1 MYGDL
6 MKKVI
11 VGVSGGVDSSVA
23 AYLLKKEGYEV
34 IGVTLLLCDNGV
46 KDIEIAKGVC
56 ESLGIEHIVL
66 DRKEVFKNTIIN
78 NFVDI
83 YEQGG
88 TPNPCVLCNMA
99 IKFEE
104 MLRFADEIGADY
116 VATGHYCA
124 VIKNNEGR
132 YLIKRP
138 ADISKDQTYMLYKL
152 TQKQLSRTLMPLSNY
167 TKEQVREIALSVG
180 LVSADRPD
188 SQDICFV
195 SDGDYKGFIE
205 NYTGKKYPEGDF
217 VSVDGKVL
225 GRHKGIIGY
234 TVGQRKGLG
243 IALGKPA
250 FVISKNADL
259 NTVTLS
265 DNEELLY
272 TDTVKIKDINF
283 IPFNSFEGDL
293 RVYAKLRYRH
303 KESPATLTLTGENE
317 GILVFDEK
325 QRAAAKGQAA
335 VFYCDDILIGG
346 GTIV

>member
-23 AYLLKKEGYEV
+23 AYLLKKDGYEV
-34 IGVTLLLCDNGV
+34 IGVTLLLCDNGE
-46 KDIEIAKGVC
+46 KDIEIAKCVC
-56 ESLGIEHIVL
+56 EKLGIEHIVL
-66 DRKEVFKNTIIN
+66 DRRETFKNIIMKD
-78 NFVDI
+78 FVNT

-99 IKFEE
+99 VKFEE
-104 MLRFADEIGADY
+104 MLTFADEIGADY
-116 VATGHYCA
+116 VATGHYSS
-124 VIKNNEGR
+124 VFKNAEGR
-132 YLIKRP
+132 YIIKRP
-138 ADISKDQTYMLYKL
+138 ADLSKDQTYMLYKL
-152 TQKQLSRTLMPLSNY
+152 TQRQLSRTLMPLSAY
-167 TKEQVREIALSVG
+167 TKEQVRKIALQIG

-195 SDGDYKGFIE
+195 PDGDYKGFIE
-205 NYTGKKYPEGDF
+205 NYTGKKYPDGDF

-250 FVISKNADL
+250 FVISKNAKN

-265 DNEELLY
+265 DNEELLFA
-272 TDTVKIKDINF
+272 DTVKIKDINL
-283 IPFNSFEGDL
+283 IPFDSADGAL
-293 RVYAKLRYRH
+293 RVKAKLRYRH
-303 KESPATLTLTGENE
+303 KESPATLTLTGERE
-317 GILVFDEK
+317 GMLVFDEK

-335 VFYCDDILIGG
+335 VFYLDDILVGG
-346 GTIV
+346 GTIE

>member
-1 MYGDL
+1 
-6 MKKVI
+6 MKKVVI
-11 VGVSGGVDSSVA
+11 GMSGGVDSSVA

-34 IGVTLLLCDNGV
+34 IGVTLLLCDNGE
-46 KDIEIAKGVC
+46 KDIEFAKGVC

-78 NFVDI
+78 SFVDI

-104 MLRFADEIGADY
+104 MLKFADEIGADY

-132 YLIKRP
+132 YFIKRP

-272 TDTVKIKDINF
+272 TDTVKIKDINL
-283 IPFNSFEGDL
+283 IPFKSFEGDL
-293 RVYAKLRYRH
+293 QVNAKLRYRH
-303 KESPATLTLTGENE
+303 KESSATLTLTGENE
-317 GILVFDEK
+317 GVLVFDEK